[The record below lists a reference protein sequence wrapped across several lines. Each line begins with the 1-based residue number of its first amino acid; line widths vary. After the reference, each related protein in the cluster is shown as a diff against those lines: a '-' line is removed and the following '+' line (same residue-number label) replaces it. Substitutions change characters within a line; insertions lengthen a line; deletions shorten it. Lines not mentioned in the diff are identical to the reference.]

1 MGATVHAEC
10 HCAPPARPPVLSVR
24 IGHCRYRPGATGT
37 GRALPVRAGAT
48 GTGRALPVRAG
59 ATGAVLVV
67 AAGTPLVLVWCRLLV
82 SSSSVVSWCR
92 LLMSSSDVDPGAG
105 PVGSPGCGAAACR

>member
-37 GRALPVRAGAT
+37 GQAP
-48 GTGRALPVRAG
+48 PVRAG